1 MSAQTHMTEHMHM
14 PMAATDSLP
23 SINGVALVR
32 PDETLSADELR
43 QRACT
48 ELLRQAA
55 QHAGLLHADDPAPEA
70 GACSEAASSAIE
82 ALLER
87 ELQLPE
93 PTDEACR
100 RHHDANI
107 ARYSVGERLMAR
119 HVLFAV
125 APGVDVN
132 ALRQRAEGCLLDLRC
147 AEADDG
153 RFAEVAAS
161 TSNCPSGAQGGE
173 LGWLT
178 ADDCAPEFGRE
189 LFAHA
194 EIGVL
199 PRLVHSRFG
208 LHVVEVQAREP
219 GRVPGFEAVRSA
231 VTQALRQQGFATALR
246 QYLQLLAGQA
256 RVHGVDLDAATTP
269 LVQ

>member
-1 MSAQTHMTEHMHM
+1 ML
-14 PMAATDSLP
+14 ATDTLP
-23 SINGVALVR
+23 SVNGVALSRAQEPVS
-32 PDETLSADELR
+32 DAALR

-55 QHAGLLHADDPAPEA
+55 IAAGLLHAADPAPSD
-70 GACSEAASSAIE
+70 GAISEAATAAIE

-87 ELQLPE
+87 ELQTPE
-93 PTDEACR
+93 PADEACR
-100 RHHDANI
+100 RHHAAHA
-107 ARYSVGERLMAR
+107 ARYAVGERVQLR

-125 APGVDVN
+125 TPGVDVN
-132 ALRQRAEGCLLDLRC
+132 ALRQRAQACLLDLRC
-147 AEADDG
+147 AEGSG
-153 RFAEVAAS
+153 RFAAVAAT

-178 ADDCAPEFGRE
+178 RADCAPELAHEIFG
-189 LFAHA
+189 HA

-208 LHVVEVQAREP
+208 LHVVEVRARQGGAAP
-219 GRVPGFEAVRSA
+219 AFEAVRGA
-231 VTQALRQQGFATALR
+231 VAQSLRQQSFATALR
-246 QYLQLLAGQA
+246 QYLHVLAGQA
-256 RVHGVDLDAATTP
+256 RVQGVELEVAATP